1 MGRDEQEI
9 WRETLL
15 FTHQLR
21 CGFIC
26 YGDKGNE
33 KQTRVPGITR
43 VDVIVVGP
51 LITEESLREGEEEEE
66 LKDN

>member
-1 MGRDEQEI
+1 MERDEQGI

-26 YGDKGNE
+26 YGDKGNK

-43 VDVIVVGP
+43 ADVIVVGP
-51 LITEESLREGEEEEE
+51 LITEEASRGGEDQE
-66 LKDN
+66 K

>member
-1 MGRDEQEI
+1 MERDEQGI
-9 WRETLL
+9 RSETLL

-26 YGDKGNE
+26 YGDKGND
-33 KQTRVPGITR
+33 KQMGVPGITR

-51 LITEESLREGEEEEE
+51 LITEEASRKGEEEEE
-66 LKDN
+66 

>member
-1 MGRDEQEI
+1 MGRDEQGI

-26 YGDKGNE
+26 YGDKGNK
-33 KQTRVPGITR
+33 KQTHVPGITQF
-43 VDVIVVGP
+43 DVIVVGL
-51 LITEESLREGEEEEE
+51 LITEEASREREEEEE
-66 LKDN
+66 